1 MKFSKKKTLESIA
14 KAGNMDKVTQ
24 EMLDDMDNFD
34 GCEAVKNRWKALVR
48 DEEVYTVIGKDGR
61 VFEFPPEMIED

>member
-1 MKFSKKKTLESIA
+1 MKFSKKKTLESIR

-34 GCEAVKNRWKALVR
+34 GCEAVKNRWKGLVH

-61 VFEFPPEMIED
+61 VFEFPPEMIE